1 MAISVRRVDYFYTT
15 VGEGAYRLLGD
26 LAGLGVNL
34 LALHTVPIGPDSTQ
48 LTLFPEDSRVLV
60 NAAENARLKL
70 DGPHAALLVQ
80 GDDRMGA
87 LAGVHAKLRAANV
100 SVFASM
106 CVTDGHGYY
115 GYVIYLRPEHAE
127 IAARALEI

>member
-1 MAISVRRVDYFYTT
+1 VAFSVRRVDYFYTT

-34 LALHTVPIGPDSTQ
+34 LALHTVPIGPDRTQ
-48 LTLFPEDSRVLV
+48 LTLFPEDSRHFVA
-60 NAAENARLKL
+60 AAEQAQMKL

-80 GDDRMGA
+80 GDDQMGA
-87 LAGVHAKLRAANV
+87 LAGVHARLREADV

-106 CVTDGHGYY
+106 CVTDGRGGY
-115 GYVIYLRPEHAE
+115 GYVIYVRPEHAAR
-127 IAARALEI
+127 AARALAV

>member
-15 VGEGAYRLLGD
+15 VGEGAYRLLND

-34 LALHTVPIGPDSTQ
+34 LALHTVPLGPDSTQ
-48 LTLFPEDSRVLV
+48 LTMFPEETRVFV
-60 NAAENARLKL
+60 SAAEKARLKL
-70 DGPHAALLVQ
+70 DGPHRALLVQ
-80 GDDRMGA
+80 GDDQMGA
-87 LAGVHAKLRAANV
+87 LAGIHAKLRAANV

-115 GYVIYLRPEHAE
+115 GYVIYLRPEDADK
-127 IAARALEI
+127 AAKALEI

>member
-1 MAISVRRVDYFYTT
+1 MAISVRRVNYFYTT

-34 LALHTVPIGPDSTQ
+34 LALHTVPLGPDSTQ
-48 LTLFPEDSRVLV
+48 LTLFPEDSRHFMM
-60 NAAENARLKL
+60 AAERAGLKL

-80 GDDRMGA
+80 GGDQMGA
-87 LAGVHAKLRAANV
+87 LAGVHAKLRAADV

-106 CVTDGHGYY
+106 CVTDGQGYY
-115 GYVIYLRPEHAE
+115 GYVIYLRPEDADK
-127 IAARALEI
+127 AAHALEI

>member
-1 MAISVRRVDYFYTT
+1 VSISVRRVDYFSTA

-34 LALHTVPIGPDSTQ
+34 LALHTVPIGPDRTQ
-48 LTLFPEDSRVLV
+48 LTLFPEDSRHFMTS
-60 NAAENARLKL
+60 AERAGLKL

-80 GDDRMGA
+80 GDDQMGA
-87 LAGVHAKLRAANV
+87 LAGIHARLRAADV

-106 CVTDGHGYY
+106 CVTDGRGGY
-115 GYVIYLRPEHAE
+115 GYVIYLRPEDADQ
-127 IAARALEI
+127 AAKALEI